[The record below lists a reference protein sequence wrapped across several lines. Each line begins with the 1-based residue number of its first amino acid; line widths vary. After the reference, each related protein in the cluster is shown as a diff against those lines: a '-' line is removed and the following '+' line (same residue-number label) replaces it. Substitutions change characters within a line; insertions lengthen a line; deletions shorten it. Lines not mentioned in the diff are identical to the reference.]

1 MRKRSGF
8 TLVELLVVIGII
20 AVLIAILLPTL
31 NKAREAANRT
41 ACLSNLRQVHTYF
54 LMYSQLNKDEVP
66 IGQDGDEYQFNFT
79 LWRQFG
85 SDPGRY
91 KMAGLLVESGIVK
104 QGNRKVFFCPS
115 DTGQFHQYDTLSNP
129 IEPTPSVSSTVRA
142 GYGVRPM
149 DEKSEGIR
157 WTRTGPPPS
166 TTVNPANKPRR
177 APKLTRL
184 KNVALFSDLFSSRE
198 RVDARHVKG
207 VQVLYG
213 HGGAKWVDRTIIG
226 PTGVPFNHDLL
237 ISKEPFSNAYNANQQ
252 RMWQALD
259 KQ

>member
-1 MRKRSGF
+1 
-8 TLVELLVVIGII
+8 
-20 AVLIAILLPTL
+20 
-31 NKAREAANRT
+31 
-41 ACLSNLRQVHTYF
+41 
-54 LMYSQLNKDEVP
+54 
-66 IGQDGDEYQFNFT
+66 
-79 LWRQFG
+79 
-85 SDPGRY
+85 
-91 KMAGLLVESGIVK
+91 MAGLLVESGIVK

-129 IEPTPSVSSTVRA
+129 IEPTPSVSSTVPR
-142 GYGVRPM
+142 RL
-149 DEKSEGIR
+149 
-157 WTRTGPPPS
+157 
-166 TTVNPANKPRR
+166 RR
-177 APKLTRL
+177 APDGREERRHPLDAHRPAAEHDREPREQAAPRPQAHATEERRAVLRL
-184 KNVALFSDLFSSRE
+184 FPSRE

-226 PTGVPFNHDLL
+226 PTACPSNNDLL